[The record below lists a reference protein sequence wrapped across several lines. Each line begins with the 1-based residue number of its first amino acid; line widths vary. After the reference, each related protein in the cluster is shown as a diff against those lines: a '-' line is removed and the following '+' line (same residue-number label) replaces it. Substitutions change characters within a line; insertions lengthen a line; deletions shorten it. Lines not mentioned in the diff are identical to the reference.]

1 MKTPRFLAGLTGL
14 IFSASITLV
23 SAAWTPPANASI
35 ETIYDELRTDFQEKR
50 YEDALAKHLWF
61 HEKSKDYPAL
71 AGVRLSYALGQWL
84 DLGKVHPPALEKM
97 KSLRDQLEIDIAKDS
112 KSDFVKLMDLFAF
125 NRTLGDSK
133 RNVAIFVSL
142 DAQSSP
148 LAKQAFILTFG
159 TLVTHQEFKL
169 AGKYL
174 NSEDYYATALSNYQ
188 FHLKFAADKPK
199 ANADR
204 LLNYARESF
213 INKTSTAV
221 AVLVKIIAKLKRR
234 RWRTRL
240 LKSSPLPN
248 SKPNW
253 RKPSKANHP
262 SRWGSEWYETAKVV
276 NLSPNADRISRFQ
289 VSPALGP
296 QVCPR
301 KTTRSA
307 ANLTSDHEKV
317 RVVDAHSHHFSP
329 LAPSSFSSTSSV

>member
-1 MKTPRFLAGLTGL
+1 MKTSRFLAGLTGL

-23 SAAWTPPANASI
+23 SAAWTRPANASI

-84 DLGKVHPPALEKM
+84 ELGKVHPAALDKM

-133 RNVAIFVSL
+133 RNVAIFVTL

-148 LAKQAFILTFG
+148 LTKQAFILTFG

-188 FHLKFAADKPK
+188 FHQKFAADKPK

-213 INKTSTAV
+213 INKSSTAV
-221 AVLVKIIAKLKRR
+221 AVLVKNNREAEAKKMADAAAKEL
-234 RWRTRL
+234 TT
-240 LKSSPLPN
+240 PEF
-248 SKPNW
+248 
-253 RKPSKANHP
+253 KAQ
-262 SRWGSEWYETAKVV
+262 
-276 NLSPNADRISRFQ
+276 L
-289 VSPALGP
+289 
-296 QVCPR
+296 
-301 KTTRSA
+301 
-307 ANLTSDHEKV
+307 EK
-317 RVVDAHSHHFSP
+317 AFKGEP
-329 LAPSSFSSTSSV
+329 PKQMGL